1 MSRRSQRL
9 GTVRYY
15 QNEDDDNSSNSG
27 GSSLL
32 GSQHMLF
39 KDGSDSRSLRR
50 KSSSVKRPSPAPS
63 LGSSP
68 AAHTTSY
75 YSESVVSESYLGD
88 GRGLSARSSAILDDP
103 LDRNSYWSEELST
116 RRRRGT
122 GGLESSK
129 KINGLVERKT
139 YDTYASSSG
148 YSSEDDYAGHT
159 YLDQNTSGSV
169 LRNALSKAG
178 SFLWLVLTSPGR
190 IFGLLYW
197 WMGTAWYRLTT
208 AASLLDVFVLTRSYP
223 ILKKL
228 LLLLLLLLLL
238 TAIGYGAWYFYPF
251 GLHPS
256 VFSWGSVK
264 LSSPV
269 TKKGDEAID
278 FVAFSEGQQ
287 QVLSRLQALERHLK
301 SLEGAVSVLEL
312 QRGEKTVE
320 GATLSHDNTLSLL
333 DGLVRRR
340 ETILR
345 EEFRAESDLHLQNE
359 LDAFQSQL
367 RKDFDS
373 LLKKVSQASEE
384 TETRML
390 QMTSQWQSSTQEGLM
405 GNFRKEMER
414 LEAQLTGLKKE
425 FVVLASDQKTL
436 SKHMDSFPGQIKEIR
451 EDVEIQFPIWLSQF
465 LSQAKRDGTGSLF
478 LHREELEEQLL
489 NLEQKILAK
498 VSEDQRL
505 SAQDVGVVLQREGV
519 IGVTEEQ
526 VHHIVNQALKRY
538 SDDRIGM
545 VDYALESAGASV
557 ISTRCSETY
566 ETKTALL
573 SLFGIPLWYHSQS
586 PRVILQPDVHP
597 GNCWAFQG
605 SQGFAVIRLSSNILP
620 TAVTL
625 EHISK
630 ALSPKGTIPSAPK
643 DFAVY
648 GLAEEGQQE
657 GTLLGQFTYSQ
668 DGDPIQTFHL
678 QDEGRIAPFQ
688 LIELRV
694 LSNWG
699 HPEYTCIYRFRV
711 HGEPVP

>member
-15 QNEDDDNSSNSG
+15 ENDDDDNGSNSG

-32 GSQHMLF
+32 DGQQMLF
-39 KDGSDSRSLRR
+39 KDGSNSRSLRR
-50 KSSSVKRPSPAPS
+50 KSNSLKRPSPAPS
-63 LGSSP
+63 LGSNP
-68 AAHTTSY
+68 TALTTSY

-88 GRGLSARSSAILDDP
+88 GRGLSVRGSSTLDDP
-103 LDRNSYWSEELST
+103 LDNSSYWSEELSM

-122 GGLESSK
+122 GSVESSK
-129 KINGLVERKT
+129 KINGLAERKS

-148 YSSEDDYAGHT
+148 YSSEDDYTGHT
-159 YLDQNTSGSV
+159 YLDQNSSGSGF
-169 LRNALSKAG
+169 RNALSKAG

-190 IFGLLYW
+190 FFGLLYW
-197 WMGTAWYRLTT
+197 WMGTTWYRLTT

-223 ILKKL
+223 VLKKL

-238 TAIGYGAWYFYPF
+238 TALGYGAWCFYPF

-256 VFSWGSVK
+256 VFSWGAVK
-264 LSSPV
+264 LSPV
-269 TKKGDEAID
+269 AKKGDEARD
-278 FVAFSEGQQ
+278 FVVSSEGHQ
-287 QVLSRLQALERHLK
+287 QVLSRLQALERHFDN
-301 SLEGAVSVLEL
+301 LEAALSVLQL
-312 QRGEKTVE
+312 QRGEKAM
-320 GATLSHDNTLSLL
+320 GKAALSDADTLSLL

-345 EEFRAESDLHLQNE
+345 EELRAERDLHLQSE
-359 LDAFQSQL
+359 LDAFRSQL
-367 RKDFDS
+367 QKDLDS
-373 LLKKVSQASEE
+373 LLKKVSQTNED
-384 TETRML
+384 TETRMV
-390 QMTSQWQSSTQEGLM
+390 QMTSQWQSSTHGLM
-405 GNFRKEMER
+405 GNFQKEMNM
-414 LEAQLTGLKKE
+414 LEAQLASLKKE
-425 FVVLASDQKTL
+425 FVILASDQKAL
-436 SKHMDSFPGQIKEIR
+436 SKHVDSLPGQIKGMR
-451 EDVEIQFPIWLSQF
+451 EDVEIQFPIWLGRF
-465 LSQAKRDGTGSLF
+465 LSQSREDGTGSLF
-478 LHREELEEQLL
+478 LQREELQEQLR
-489 NLEQKILAK
+489 NLERQILAK
-498 VSEDQRL
+498 ISEGQRL
-505 SAQDVGVVLQREGV
+505 SARDVGVVLQREGV

-538 SDDRIGM
+538 SADRIGM
-545 VDYALESAGASV
+545 VDYALESGGASV

-605 SQGFAVIRLSSNILP
+605 SQGFAVIRLSSSIHP

-625 EHISK
+625 EHIPKS
-630 ALSPKGTIPSAPK
+630 LSPKGTIPSAPK

-657 GTLLGQFTYSQ
+657 GILLGQFMYNQ
-668 DGDPIQTFHL
+668 DGDPIQTFHF
-678 QDEGRIAPFQ
+678 QNEDSNTPFQ